1 MQIGIDLGA
10 SKIESVLL
18 DDNGN
23 EHHRERIEVP
33 KDYKNTL
40 DVIKKI
46 VIELERKA
54 GKELPVGVCH
64 PGIHSIQTGLVK
76 NAPNSFWING
86 KPLQRDL
93 RKEIGKEIYCEN
105 DANCFALSEAIDGS
119 GKHYKIV
126 FGVILGSGVGG
137 GLVIDKRIVNGPNGM
152 VRTAP
157 RLLDADKNE
166 VNYSVGNGSKVR
178 VQFNEYQ
185 GENKY
190 GPYTGLDL
198 QAVQV
203 LDLVEYRAEDGAEL
217 LDGEEF

>member
-1 MQIGIDLGA
+1 MAVVNGTAYWA
-10 SKIESVLL
+10 SIKTPNTKFEPVYTINLVVDEDTANDFASRGHKIKQMDEGPS
-18 DDNGN
+18 
-23 EHHRERIEVP
+23 II
-33 KDYKNTL
+33 
-40 DVIKKI
+40 IK
-46 VIELERKA
+46 RK
-54 GKELPVGVCH
+54 
-64 PGIHSIQTGLVK
+64 
-76 NAPNSFWING
+76 
-86 KPLQRDL
+86 
-93 RKEIGKEIYCEN
+93 
-105 DANCFALSEAIDGS
+105 
-119 GKHYKIV
+119 
-126 FGVILGSGVGG
+126 
-137 GLVIDKRIVNGPNGM
+137 VNGPNGM

-190 GPYTGLDL
+190 GPYSGLDL